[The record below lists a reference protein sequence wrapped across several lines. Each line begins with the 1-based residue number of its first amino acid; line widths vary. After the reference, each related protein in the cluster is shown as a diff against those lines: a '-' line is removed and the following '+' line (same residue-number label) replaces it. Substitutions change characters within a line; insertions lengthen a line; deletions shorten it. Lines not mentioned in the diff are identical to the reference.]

1 MIRSMTGFGE
11 AERDTPLGRMRAE
24 IRTVNHRYFSA
35 NLRLASWFERF
46 EPQIREWLRGHFPRG
61 HVNFSLRLEGVTG
74 ASGQSPLML
83 DVERARAYQAL
94 LQDLKRELGLPGEVD
109 VALLSRFGDLFRPAD
124 TVDAEPFEPEQV
136 RAVIDSAA
144 RAVLVMRDDEGLKLE
159 ADLQGR
165 LVAIEQAMQVIG
177 LRAPARLVAERDRLR
192 QAIRELAGEIS
203 VDEERMTREIAFL
216 AERWDISEELVR
228 LNSHID
234 LFRKTLAS
242 AADEPVGKRL
252 GFLTQEM
259 HRETNTIGSKA
270 NDAEIEHRV
279 ITIKEELERLREQIE
294 NVE

>member
-1 MIRSMTGFGE
+1 
-11 AERDTPLGRMRAE
+11 
-24 IRTVNHRYFSA
+24 
-35 NLRLASWFERF
+35 
-46 EPQIREWLRGHFPRG
+46 
-61 HVNFSLRLEGVTG
+61 
-74 ASGQSPLML
+74 
-83 DVERARAYQAL
+83 
-94 LQDLKRELGLPGEVD
+94 LKRQLGLPGDVD

-124 TVDAEPFEPEQV
+124 SADAEPLEPEQV

-144 RAVLVMRDDEGLKLE
+144 RAVLSMRDDEGQKLE

-165 LVAIEQAMQVIG
+165 LVAIEQAMQMIAQ
-177 LRAPARLVAERDRLR
+177 RAPGRLIAERDRLR
-192 QAIRELAGEIS
+192 QAIRELAGEVS
-203 VDEERMTREIAFL
+203 VDEERLTREIAFL

-279 ITIKEELERLREQIE
+279 IAIKEELERLREQIE

>member
-11 AERDTPLGRMRAE
+11 AERESSFGRMRAE

-35 NLRLASWFERF
+35 NVRLASLFERF
-46 EPQIREWLRGHFPRG
+46 EPQIREWLRSHFPRG
-61 HVNFSLRLEGVTG
+61 HVNFSLRLEGATG
-74 ASGQSPLML
+74 SAGVVPLVL
-83 DVERARAYQAL
+83 DVDRARAYQSL
-94 LQDLKRELGLPGEVD
+94 LQDLKHHLGLPGEVD

-124 TVDAEPFEPEQV
+124 AADAEPFDLEQL

-144 RAVLVMRDDEGLKLE
+144 RAAISMRDQEGLKLE
-159 ADLQGR
+159 ADLQDR
-165 LVAIEQAMQVIG
+165 LVAIEAAMLTISQ
-177 LRAPARLVAERDRLR
+177 LAPARLISERDRLR
-192 QAIRELAGEIS
+192 QAIRDLAVDIA
-203 VDEERMTREIAFL
+203 VDEERLTREVAFL
-216 AERWDISEELVR
+216 AERWDISEETVR
-228 LNSHID
+228 LRSHID

-270 NDAEIEHRV
+270 NDAGIEHRV
-279 ITIKEELERLREQIE
+279 IAIKEELERLREQIE